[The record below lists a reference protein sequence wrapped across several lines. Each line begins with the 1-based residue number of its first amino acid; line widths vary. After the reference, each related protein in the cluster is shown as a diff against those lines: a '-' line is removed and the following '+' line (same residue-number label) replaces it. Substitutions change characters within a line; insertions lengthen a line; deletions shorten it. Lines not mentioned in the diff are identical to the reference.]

1 MGFGKAN
8 EIKTEEMVATEEATE
23 KKNGGVVA
31 TIKSIVKE
39 LQASDP
45 EITADKVRDYIYTNH
60 PELNKSTVATQIRNI
75 FNSQDPEKG
84 FKDAMK
90 NLFKAGNIALIGDE
104 AKIEQMILIYGSKMT
119 VEEVLN
125 FLKEKPTGTKS
136 LKINDLKNYVLVE
149 AGKETD
155 TDVKL
160 VFANT
165 TLFCR
170 KA

>member
-1 MGFGKAN
+1 MSFDTAN
-8 EIKTEEMVATEEATE
+8 EMEQTVVAEEATE
-23 KKNGGVVA
+23 KKGGVVA
-31 TIKSIVKE
+31 TIKTIVKE
-39 LQASDP
+39 LQEQDP
-45 EITADKVRDYIYTNH
+45 EITADKIRDYIYTNH

-90 NLFKAGNIALIGDE
+90 NLFKAGNIALHGDE
-104 AKIEQMILIYGSKMT
+104 AKIEQMIAIYGSRMT

-125 FLKEKPTGTKS
+125 YLKEKPTGTKS
-136 LKINDLKNYVLVE
+136 LKINDLKEYVLVE
-149 AGKETD
+149 AGEEVD

-165 TLFCR
+165 TIFCR

>member
-8 EIKTEEMVATEEATE
+8 EIETEEMVATEEATE

-39 LQASDP
+39 LQTSDP

-75 FNSQDPEKG
+75 FNAQDPEKG

-90 NLFKAGNIALIGDE
+90 TLFKTGNIALIGDE
-104 AKIEQMILIYGSKMT
+104 DKIEQMIAIYGSKMT
-119 VEEVLN
+119 VEEVLA
-125 FLKEKPTGTKS
+125 FLKDKPTGTKS
-136 LKINDLKNYVLVE
+136 LKLNDLKNYVLVE
-149 AGKETD
+149 AGEETD

>member
-8 EIKTEEMVATEEATE
+8 EIETENTVATEEATE
-23 KKNGGVVA
+23 KKSGVVA

-39 LQASDP
+39 LQASDS
-45 EITADKVRDYIYTNH
+45 EITADKIRDYIYTNH

-75 FNSQDPEKG
+75 FNAQDPEKG

-125 FLKEKPTGTKS
+125 YLKEKPTGTKS

-149 AGKETD
+149 AGEETD

-165 TLFCR
+165 TIFCR

>member
-8 EIKTEEMVATEEATE
+8 EIETEEMVSTEEATE
-23 KKNGGVVA
+23 KKSGVVA
-31 TIKSIVKE
+31 TIKAIVKE
-39 LQASDP
+39 LQEQDP
-45 EITADKVRDYIYTNH
+45 EITADKIRNYIYTNH

-75 FNSQDPEKG
+75 FNAQDPEKY

-104 AKIEQMILIYGSKMT
+104 TKIEQMISIHGSKMT

-125 FLKEKPTGTKS
+125 YLKEKPTGTKS

-149 AGKETD
+149 EGEETD

-165 TLFCR
+165 TIFCR